1 VGHCSALASWPRLAS
16 PSSGLPGVWPVGR
29 TVHSR
34 SLFEKSDA
42 PISRHASTL
51 RQLNGGVSFRL
62 TASASDSAIAAW
74 WDTDILP
81 KAVRKMTLIEE
92 SCRKRDLRQSY
103 V

>member
-16 PSSGLPGVWPVGR
+16 PSSGLPGVWPVDSG
-29 TVHSR
+29 

-62 TASASDSAIAAW
+62 TASASDSTIAAW

-81 KAVRKMTLIEE
+81 KAARKMTLIEE
-92 SCRKRDLRQSY
+92 SCRRRDLRQRY